1 MRTRECI
8 ILALWLLTAL
18 SAWAADDA
26 AELPE
31 GLGLDVPP
39 VKIGTAAPL
48 APAPIEHLRWSGTPI
63 PLALPVGQDRVVRFP
78 ADVRVGPPGKLLEVL
93 QTTAADGAVYFRAL
107 APFEPTL
114 VLVQEAEAPG
124 RTFAFQL
131 RAEQGASTAPIEIV
145 TPQEKMAESSVSA
158 DVSAEIEAASLPGS
172 TPLNRGERCNVQCNV
187 KGSMNF
193 Q

>member
-26 AELPE
+26 AEFPE

-114 VLVQEAEAPG
+114 VRYPLQVVLMDVDPEHNPWGLALDGYGSDEPMQLTEDEAKQA
-124 RTFAFQL
+124 FALGDQP
-131 RAEQGASTAPIEIV
+131 RP
-145 TPQEKMAESSVSA
+145 P
-158 DVSAEIEAASLPGS
+158 
-172 TPLNRGERCNVQCNV
+172 
-187 KGSMNF
+187 
-193 Q
+193 